1 MRPLRAIALLI
12 PLVFAAA
19 SPALSSYWL
28 TLLISVGI
36 DALVCVGLCIMAGQA
51 GIASFGQAAFVGVG
65 AYTTALLTTLLHL
78 SPWLCLIAALGAT
91 VIFALMIGW
100 ITVRLSGHYLVL
112 GTLGWS
118 VGFYYVLA
126 NVPGLGGYDGISG
139 LPQLFFQAGHDE
151 RVPFNVLVW
160 LLVAVVLLIAVNI
173 LDSAPGRAIRVVRS
187 KAMAESFGVDTS
199 HYKLAVFVLAAITAA
214 LSGWLQ
220 ANFLRFVNPNPF
232 NLNASVEYLFMSI
245 IGGLSHFM
253 GAIVGPLLVVVT
265 KNSLQVNLASF
276 LPTTGN
282 YEIVAFGVVV
292 LLLLHFSP
300 EGVVAL
306 LPDSL
311 EVHSRLT
318 GRAAE
323 KLLPSEKPSRGT
335 EVLRADKISKYFGG
349 LRALNEISLSIQ
361 AAEVVALAGPNGA
374 GKSTLFDLLSG
385 LSQPSS
391 GSVHL
396 LGERVDGRPAR
407 SIVKAGLARTFQ
419 HAQLNESMTVLE
431 NVALGGH
438 LRGNGSLLAA
448 ALWLDRRKE
457 AALLAEAAV
466 QIDRLGLSEL
476 MNEKTGSLALG
487 QQRIVEVARALMAD
501 PVIVLLDEPAAG
513 LRAGEKR
520 ALAEAINA
528 MRQRGIAVLVVEHDL
543 DFVSEVAD
551 RVIVFD
557 FGTKIA
563 EGSVDAVLGEP
574 QVIEAYLGR
583 PRSAA

>member
-1 MRPLRAIALLI
+1 VRPLRIIALLG
-12 PLVFAAA
+12 PLALAAA

-28 TLLISVGI
+28 TLVITVGI
-36 DALVCVGLCIMAGQA
+36 NALVCVGLCMMAGQA

-65 AYTTALLTTLLHL
+65 AYTTAVLTTMLHL
-78 SPWLCLIAALGAT
+78 SPWLCLIASLGAT
-91 VIFALMIGW
+91 ILIAFVIGW

-139 LPQLFFQAGHDE
+139 LPQLFLGAGDDE
-151 RVPFNVLVW
+151 RILFNVLVW
-160 LLVAVVLLIAVNI
+160 TLIAVVLLVTVNI
-173 LDSAPGRAIRVVRS
+173 LDSGPGRAIRVVRS

-199 HYKLAVFVLAAITAA
+199 RYKLAVFVFAAATAA

-220 ANFLRFVNPNPF
+220 ASFLRFVNPNPF

-245 IGGLSHFM
+245 VGGLSHFI

-265 KNSLQVNLASF
+265 KSLLQINLASLF
-276 LPTTGN
+276 PTTGN

-300 EGVVAL
+300 DGVVAL
-306 LPDSL
+306 IPESL
-311 EVHSRLT
+311 RVHSRLT
-318 GRAAE
+318 GPAAE
-323 KLLPSEKPSRGT
+323 LPSLEKPSRGT

-349 LRALNEISLSIQ
+349 LRALNEISLNIH

-391 GSVHL
+391 GSIYL
-396 LGERVDGRPAR
+396 LGERIDGRPAR
-407 SIVKAGLARTFQ
+407 SIVKVGLARTFQ

-448 ALWLDRRKE
+448 ALRLDRRKE

-466 QIDRLGLSEL
+466 QIRRIGLAEL
-476 MNEKTGSLALG
+476 MDEKAGSLALG

-501 PVIVLLDEPAAG
+501 PAIVLLDEPAAG
-513 LRAGEKR
+513 LRPGEKQ
-520 ALAEAINA
+520 ALAVAINA
-528 MRQRGIAVLVVEHDL
+528 MRKRGIAVLVVEHDL
-543 DFVSEVAD
+543 DFVSQIAD

-563 EGSVDAVLGEP
+563 EGAVDAVLDEP
-574 QVIEAYLGR
+574 RVIEAYLGR